1 MVAAAAT
8 FDPDDGESVG
18 FYNRALID
26 LSARAGDARALDGA
40 TRSARAHSPICGS
53 TVEVFLTE
61 EGGRITGFGYALEA
75 CALTKSVVAVMQDA
89 ILGADFAE
97 VEAAHRGLQQLLAGD
112 ADAARATLPAKWHEM
127 LVLAPLKDHRVRHN
141 AMQLPFE
148 AVEKALQNKPV

>member
-1 MVAAAAT
+1 MT
-8 FDPDDGESVG
+8 TLDPDDGDSVG

-26 LSARAGDARALDGA
+26 LSARAGDARPLDGA
-40 TRSARAHSPICGS
+40 THQARAHSPICGS
-53 TVEVFLTE
+53 TVEVFLTQDN
-61 EGGRITGFGYALEA
+61 GRITGFGYRLEA

-89 ILGADFAE
+89 IVGADLAE
-97 VEAAHRGLQQLLAGD
+97 VQAAHKGLQFLLAGD
-112 ADAARATLPAKWHEM
+112 AAAARAHLPVKWQEM